1 MLEMPGLANPL
12 PAQSIFCHLKPENL
26 RLDHHY
32 SLLKLRLLHLQW
44 QTFHHSDRLWC
55 IVRKKINEFVN
66 SRKVGHST
74 VGPHQPPLL
83 FKEGDCDQQLSRYQ
97 NIKKQFLYHRKNYIF
112 TPVRIRISDKV
123 NCTNSRIY
131 FPISVT
137 HLEWKMLKSGFI
149 SHTTLMS
156 NKKAKYF
163 TIFSLLCTK
172 N

>member
-1 MLEMPGLANPL
+1 MPFEHILSFEAWKFEARP
-12 PAQSIFCHLKPENL
+12 
-26 RLDHHY
+26 
-32 SLLKLRLLHLQW
+32 SLLSVETTAASLTVADVPSFW
-44 QTFHHSDRLWC
+44 SVMMYC
-55 IVRKKINEFVN
+55 EKKINEFVN

-123 NCTNSRIY
+123 NCTNSRIH

-149 SHTTLMS
+149 SHNS
-156 NKKAKYF
+156 NVQQKGK
-163 TIFSLLCTK
+163 IFYHF
-172 N
+172 